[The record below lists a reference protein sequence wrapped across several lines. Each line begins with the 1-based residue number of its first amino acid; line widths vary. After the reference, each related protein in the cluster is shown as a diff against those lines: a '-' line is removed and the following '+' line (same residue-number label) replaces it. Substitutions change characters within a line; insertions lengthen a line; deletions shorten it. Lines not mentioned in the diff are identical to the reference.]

1 MKEVVETLRDIAGIF
16 ERLELPYAVIGGIAV
31 RAYGIPR
38 PTYDVD
44 FTVAVLRE
52 RLAEVYSAI
61 EDEGYTIPES
71 YQLGWVDSVAGMPL
85 VKFRFYIKD
94 RGVDADIFLA
104 ETAFQKKLLTR
115 RRLVET
121 PDGNCWLASAE
132 DLILLKLLASR
143 PRDLVDVQDVL
154 FTQGQLDEDY
164 MRTWAAELG
173 VEDRLRDA
181 ISQFHKEN
189 SGDQT

>member
-1 MKEVVETLRDIAGIF
+1 MRELVQTLRDVTGVF
-16 ERLELPYAVIGGIAV
+16 ESLELPYAVIGGIAV

-44 FTVAVLRE
+44 FTVAIARE
-52 RLAEVYSAI
+52 RLGEVYSAI
-61 EDEGYTIPES
+61 EREGYSVPES
-71 YQLGWVDSVAGMPL
+71 YQSGWVDSVAGMPL

-94 RGVDADIFLA
+94 HGVDADIFLA
-104 ETAFQKKLLTR
+104 ETHFLKELLTR
-115 RRLVET
+115 RRLAET
-121 PDGNCWLASAE
+121 PDGNYWLATAE

-164 MRTWAAELG
+164 MRQWAAELG

-181 ISQFHKEN
+181 LSQFKIEN
-189 SGDQT
+189 SGDDT